1 MNWGNDLCRFSGSR
15 SNPVPHVSNW
25 RTEKGFKLKYQN
37 EMIGPLNRNQKE
49 TVTDILAL
57 SISELKSELI
67 GRSMLLK
74 NFEE

>member
-1 MNWGNDLCRFSGSR
+1 VSVQLHSIK
-15 SNPVPHVSNW
+15 PVPHVSNW
-25 RTEKGFKLKYQN
+25 RKEKGFKLKYQN

>member
-1 MNWGNDLCRFSGSR
+1 
-15 SNPVPHVSNW
+15 
-25 RTEKGFKLKYQN
+25 
-37 EMIGPLNRNQKE
+37 MIGPLNRNQKE